1 VNEAVRGWNT
11 EATEGQPWRDHCAT
25 LVSRASGR
33 LKTHGGL
40 HVEKQQ
46 REQAARFRALHESGV
61 FVIPNVWDGASA
73 AIMARLG
80 FKALAT
86 SSAACAATLGKL
98 DGEVT
103 REEAL
108 VHAQLIV
115 SVSECPVAADLEN
128 GFGHAP
134 ETVAETIR
142 LATAAGLVGGSI
154 EDATGDPRAP
164 IYEFEHAVERVTAAV
179 EESHREPL
187 HFVLTARAEN
197 FLHGRP
203 DLDDT
208 VRRLQAF
215 ERAGADVL
223 FAPGLPDLAAVRTV
237 CSALKK
243 PVNFMIGMR
252 GSSFAAADLAA
263 AGVRRISLST
273 SLYRAAMTGLLS
285 AAHEISER
293 GTFSYVESIVSGGE
307 LGQYLRPPT

>member
-1 VNEAVRGWNT
+1 MDNQHERT
-11 EATEGQPWRDHCAT
+11 
-25 LVSRASGR
+25 
-33 LKTHGGL
+33 
-40 HVEKQQ
+40 
-46 REQAARFRALHESGV
+46 ARFRALHESGV

-73 AIMARLG
+73 AIMAGLG

-108 VHAQLIV
+108 EHARVLV
-115 SVSECPVAADLEN
+115 AVSECPVAADLEN

-142 LATAAGLVGGSI
+142 LAAAAGLVGGSI
-154 EDATGDPRAP
+154 EDASGDPRAP
-164 IYEFEHAVERVTAAV
+164 IYEFEHAVERVAAAV
-179 EESHREPL
+179 EEAHGQRF

-197 FLHGRP
+197 FLHGRSN
-203 DLDDT
+203 LDDT

-237 CSALKK
+237 CSALKR
-243 PVNFMIGMR
+243 PVNFMVGIPGK
-252 GSSFAAADLAA
+252 SFTVADLAA

-273 SLYRAAMTGLLS
+273 SLYRAAMTGVL
-285 AAHEISER
+285 AAAREVSER
-293 GTFSYVESIVSGGE
+293 GTFSYLDSIVSGSE
-307 LGQYLRPPT
+307 LGRYLRPQA